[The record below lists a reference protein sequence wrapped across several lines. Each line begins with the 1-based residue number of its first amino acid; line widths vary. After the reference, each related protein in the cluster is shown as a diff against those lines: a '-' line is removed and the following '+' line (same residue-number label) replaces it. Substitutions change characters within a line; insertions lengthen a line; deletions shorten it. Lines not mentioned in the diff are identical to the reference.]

1 VQNPINGQRLFIKA
15 FEETCL
21 LIQRFSIVEC
31 THKFEENPY
40 LEKAIT
46 ELYCLILV
54 HQASA
59 LRHLARHTAHRIL
72 SDTFNPEQW
81 DSHRQRIDN
90 KVKECN
96 EALDDDSQKFI
107 FEELEKQSHN
117 IKDARSELRESF
129 RQQLDEIRVT
139 RSNLFT

>member
-1 VQNPINGQRLFIKA
+1 MQNPIKGQERFLIA

-31 THKFEENPY
+31 SHKFEENTH
-40 LEKAIT
+40 LEKTIT

-59 LRHLARHTAHRIL
+59 LRHLARHTARRIL

-81 DSHRQRIDN
+81 DSHRQRI
-90 KVKECN
+90 KSKEKECN
-96 EALDDDSQKFI
+96 DALDDDSKKFI
-107 FEELEKQSHN
+107 FGELEKQSRN
-117 IKDARSELRESF
+117 IEDARSDMRDSF
-129 RQQLDEIRVT
+129 KQQLDEIRVT
-139 RSNLFT
+139 RSNLLT